1 MPWHV
6 TRPKGTFLAKDG
18 PRVFQMQKSMS
29 ALSQDNSSMSSYFTQ
44 LKSLWDELSNYRRI
58 PLCYCEGMKIVAEHY
73 HQEYIYQFLM
83 GLNEPFNAIRGQILL
98 IEPLP
103 SVNKVFSIII
113 QEEK

>member
-1 MPWHV
+1 
-6 TRPKGTFLAKDG
+6 
-18 PRVFQMQKSMS
+18 
-29 ALSQDNSSMSSYFTQ
+29 
-44 LKSLWDELSNYRRI
+44 
-58 PLCYCEGMKIVAEHY
+58 
-73 HQEYIYQFLM
+73 M